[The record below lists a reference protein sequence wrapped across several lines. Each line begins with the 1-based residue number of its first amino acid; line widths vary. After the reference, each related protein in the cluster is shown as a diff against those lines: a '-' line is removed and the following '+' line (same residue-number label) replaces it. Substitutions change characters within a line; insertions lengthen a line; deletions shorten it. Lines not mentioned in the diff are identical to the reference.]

1 MDNISKGYYY
11 ELQVKFH
18 IINKL
23 NKLAYL
29 WSEAP
34 ENILINNNNIGSH
47 NEHRLNRKNKLID
60 TGIDII
66 QLEDNN
72 ICSLVQ
78 CKNGYKGGITMEH
91 LAGFMCWLFSL
102 HNLNGYVYY
111 TNKLSTN
118 LKELP
123 KNDRIKYIK
132 LPYEKTQNKEIKII
146 KSFDYQIEAFNKFNE
161 YFKNNN
167 QGILSLPCGTGK
179 TFTSY
184 IISEKY
190 NQIIIISPLKQFAK
204 QNLDRFIEYGYKNK
218 TLLVDS
224 DGERDMKEIKKFIKS
239 NDKCLISCTYDSV
252 DVIYPNLKYMNNV
265 LIIVDEFHN
274 LSKNNI
280 FNEDDYFYKI
290 LNSDNK
296 ILFMSATPRIYE
308 LENEDYNDIE
318 IVYNMTFTDA
328 IKNNYITDYKI
339 WLPSIHEDNTQLN
352 QELSIYEIDENIKSK
367 CNFLLSCLLNNGSMK
382 CIIYCIDTNELN
394 LMIYTINELNNFY
407 YIDYDINQI
416 TSKTTFNNR
425 TKILNDFE
433 INNKLQ
439 LLFSIRILD
448 ECIDI
453 PSCDSIYITYPSQSK
468 IRTIQRLSRCIR
480 IDKNNKFKI
489 GNIFIWCNEYD
500 KILETLS
507 GIKEYDVFF
516 KDKIYLNETNFYNK
530 SNKIDFN
537 KDKKLIEKYILG
549 IKEFKQ
555 YTWNDKFKQVK
566 KYIDENKCRPSNAS
580 KDNNIKQ
587 LGKWISTQQTY
598 YNKNEYIMKDT
609 NIKLKWD
616 QFIDKYKDYFLS
628 NEEIWY
634 NNLEKVKK
642 YIDKYNFRPAE
653 KSKDNNIKQ
662 LGKWICTQKT
672 NYKKN
677 ENIMKNN
684 NIRIKWEQFID
695 EYNEYFLSNEEI
707 WYNNL
712 EKVKK
717 YIDEYKCRPVGNNK
731 NIKILTNWICKQQIN
746 YKINKNIMK
755 YNNIKVKWQQFIDEY
770 KEYLL
775 SNEEIWHNNLEKVK
789 KYIDEYKCRPAE
801 KSIYYNIK
809 QLGQWICTQQ
819 HNYKNN
825 KQNMKD
831 NNIKVKWEQFIDK
844 YKEYFLSNEELWNNN
859 LQKVKLYI
867 NENNYIP
874 AEKSKDNNIKQ
885 LGKWIC
891 TQKTNYKK
899 NENIMKDN
907 NIRIKWE
914 QFIDQYKE
922 YFIK

>member
-587 LGKWISTQQTY
+587 LGKWI
-598 YNKNEYIMKDT
+598 
-609 NIKLKWD
+609 
-616 QFIDKYKDYFLS
+616 
-628 NEEIWY
+628 
-634 NNLEKVKK
+634 
-642 YIDKYNFRPAE
+642 
-653 KSKDNNIKQ
+653 
-662 LGKWICTQKT
+662 
-672 NYKKN
+672 
-677 ENIMKNN
+677 
-684 NIRIKWEQFID
+684 
-695 EYNEYFLSNEEI
+695 
-707 WYNNL
+707 
-712 EKVKK
+712 
-717 YIDEYKCRPVGNNK
+717 
-731 NIKILTNWICKQQIN
+731 
-746 YKINKNIMK
+746 
-755 YNNIKVKWQQFIDEY
+755 
-770 KEYLL
+770 
-775 SNEEIWHNNLEKVK
+775 
-789 KYIDEYKCRPAE
+789 
-801 KSIYYNIK
+801 
-809 QLGQWICTQQ
+809 
-819 HNYKNN
+819 
-825 KQNMKD
+825 
-831 NNIKVKWEQFIDK
+831 
-844 YKEYFLSNEELWNNN
+844 
-859 LQKVKLYI
+859 
-867 NENNYIP
+867 
-874 AEKSKDNNIKQ
+874 
-885 LGKWIC
+885 C

>member
-29 WSEAP
+29 WSEVP
-34 ENILINNNNIGSH
+34 IPILINNGIINSH
-47 NEHRLNRKNKLID
+47 NDHRLQRINNKINPIRD

-132 LPYEKTQNKEIKII
+132 LPYEETQNKEIKII
-146 KSFDYQIEAFNKFNE
+146 KPFDYQIEAFNKFNE

-190 NQIIIISPLKQFAK
+190 NQIIIILPLKQFAK

-328 IKNNYITDYKI
+328 IKNNYICDYKI

-367 CNFLLSCLLNNGSMK
+367 CNFLLSCLLNNGSRK
-382 CIIYCIDTNELN
+382 CIIYCINNEELN
-394 LMIYTINELNNFY
+394 KLIEGFNELNNFY

-489 GNIFIWCNEYD
+489 GNIFIWCDEYD
-500 KILETLS
+500 KILDTLS
-507 GIKEYDVFF
+507 GIKEYDIFF

-566 KYIDENKCRPSNAS
+566 KYIDENKCRPSHAS

-755 YNNIKVKWQQFIDEY
+755 DNNIKVKWQQFIDEY
-770 KEYLL
+770 KEY
-775 SNEEIWHNNLEKVK
+775 
-789 KYIDEYKCRPAE
+789 
-801 KSIYYNIK
+801 
-809 QLGQWICTQQ
+809 
-819 HNYKNN
+819 
-825 KQNMKD
+825 
-831 NNIKVKWEQFIDK
+831 
-844 YKEYFLSNEELWNNN
+844 
-859 LQKVKLYI
+859 
-867 NENNYIP
+867 
-874 AEKSKDNNIKQ
+874 
-885 LGKWIC
+885 
-891 TQKTNYKK
+891 
-899 NENIMKDN
+899 
-907 NIRIKWE
+907 
-914 QFIDQYKE
+914 
-922 YFIK
+922 FIK

>member
-1 MDNISKGYYY
+1 
-11 ELQVKFH
+11 
-18 IINKL
+18 
-23 NKLAYL
+23 
-29 WSEAP
+29 
-34 ENILINNNNIGSH
+34 
-47 NEHRLNRKNKLID
+47 
-60 TGIDII
+60 
-66 QLEDNN
+66 
-72 ICSLVQ
+72 
-78 CKNGYKGGITMEH
+78 MEH

-867 NENNYIP
+867 NVNNYIP
-874 AEKSKDNNIKQ
+874 A
-885 LGKWIC
+885 
-891 TQKTNYKK
+891 
-899 NENIMKDN
+899 
-907 NIRIKWE
+907 
-914 QFIDQYKE
+914 
-922 YFIK
+922 